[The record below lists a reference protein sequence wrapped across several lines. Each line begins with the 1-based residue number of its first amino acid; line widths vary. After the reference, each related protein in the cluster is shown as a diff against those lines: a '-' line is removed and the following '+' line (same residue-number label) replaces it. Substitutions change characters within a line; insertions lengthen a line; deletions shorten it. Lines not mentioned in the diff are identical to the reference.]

1 MEQFFFDGWLT
12 LLRTFVIGILAYVA
26 VVILLRISGKRT
38 LSKMNQFDFI
48 VTVALGSVLAASM
61 VNKEI
66 PLIEGVLALAIL
78 IFLQYLITWLS
89 VRKRSVSDLLKSS
102 PVLLL
107 YKGQFLKEE
116 MKEQRITELELI
128 SKIRQKGFGSIEEID
143 AIVLETDSSVSIIPD
158 LNNETVLEG
167 VRNWPTLKKEF

>member
-1 MEQFFFDGWLT
+1 
-12 LLRTFVIGILAYVA
+12 
-26 VVILLRISGKRT
+26 
-38 LSKMNQFDFI
+38 
-48 VTVALGSVLAASM
+48 
-61 VNKEI
+61 
-66 PLIEGVLALAIL
+66 IL

-89 VRKRSVSDLLKSS
+89 VRKRSVSDFLKSS